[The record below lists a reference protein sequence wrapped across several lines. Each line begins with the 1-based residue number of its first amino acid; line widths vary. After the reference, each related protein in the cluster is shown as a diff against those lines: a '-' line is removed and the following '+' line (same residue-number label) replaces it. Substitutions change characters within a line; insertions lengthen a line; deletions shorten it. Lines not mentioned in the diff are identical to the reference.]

1 MHMLIERRR
10 IETFRK
16 GVAEKTYAKFAAGQ
30 VLIWSGQRRAYLR
43 PDCRTYT
50 SSRDR
55 AGRYTLKQALA
66 AAFHRCRSERLWLER
81 IEPPAKARFPG
92 LANSMQGGL
101 GYGAVLIFIAIF
113 FAGAG
118 GRGT

>member
-1 MHMLIERRR
+1 MRMLLERRR

-16 GVAEKTYAKFAAGQ
+16 GVAEQTYAKFAAGQ
-30 VLIWSGQRRAYLR
+30 VLIWSARRRAYLR
-43 PDCRTYT
+43 PDCKTYT

-81 IEPPAKARFPG
+81 IDAPAKARFQG
-92 LANSMQGGL
+92 LGNGQGGL
-101 GYGAVLIFIAIF
+101 GYGVVLILLAVF

-118 GRGT
+118 RGT

>member
-1 MHMLIERRR
+1 MRKLLERRR

-16 GVAEKTYAKFAAGQ
+16 GVAEQTYAKFAAGP

-50 SSRDR
+50 FSRDR

-81 IEPPAKARFPG
+81 IDPPANTRFPG
-92 LANSMQGGL
+92 LWNSLQGGL
-101 GYGAVLIFIAIF
+101 GYAVLIFIAVF

-118 GRGT
+118 NRGT

>member
-1 MHMLIERRR
+1 MRMLLERRR

-16 GVAEKTYAKFAAGQ
+16 GVAEQTYAKFAAGQ
-30 VLIWSGQRRAYLR
+30 VVIWSGQRRAYLR
-43 PDCRTYT
+43 PDGKTYT

-81 IEPPAKARFPG
+81 IELPAKAPFPG
-92 LANSMQGGL
+92 LGNSLQGGL
-101 GYGAVLIFIAIF
+101 GYSAFLIFIAVF